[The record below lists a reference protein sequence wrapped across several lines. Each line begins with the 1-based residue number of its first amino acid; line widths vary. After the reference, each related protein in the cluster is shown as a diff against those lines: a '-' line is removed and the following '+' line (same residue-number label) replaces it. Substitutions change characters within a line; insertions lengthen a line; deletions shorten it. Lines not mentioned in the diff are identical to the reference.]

1 MPDLKQEWTDKITAW
16 RESGQSIAAW
26 CRQHE
31 ESYYRFIY
39 WRKRL
44 EPKQEKTGRFVEL
57 TLGPSSLLLSCN
69 GMTLHI
75 ERGFDRELLRDVL
88 SVLRAV

>member
-1 MPDLKQEWTDKITAW
+1 MTELQQEWTDKIATW
-16 RESGQSIAAW
+16 KVSGQSMAAW
-26 CRQHE
+26 CRQND
-31 ESYYRFIY
+31 ESYDRFVY
-39 WRKRL
+39 WRRRL
-44 EPKQEKTGRFVEL
+44 EPGPQRQGRFVAL
-57 TLGPSSLLLSCN
+57 TVQPAALLLSCN

>member
-26 CRQHE
+26 CRQN
-31 ESYYRFIY
+31 YYRFIY

-44 EPKQEKTGRFVEL
+44 EPKHERAGRFVEL
-57 TLGPSSLLLSCN
+57 TLGTSSLLLSCN

-75 ERGFDRELLRDVL
+75 ERGVDRELLRDVL

>member
-1 MPDLKQEWTDKITAW
+1 MPDLKQEWTDKITTW

-26 CRQHE
+26 CRRHD

-44 EPKQEKTGRFVEL
+44 EPKRKESGRFVEL
-57 TLGPSSLLLSCN
+57 TLGASSLVLECN

-88 SVLRAV
+88 AVLRAV

>member
-1 MPDLKQEWTDKITAW
+1 MPDLKQEWTDKIAAW

-26 CRQHE
+26 CRQHD

-44 EPKQEKTGRFVEL
+44 GPKQKKTGGFVEL
-57 TLGPSSLLLSCN
+57 TFETSSLSLECN
-69 GMTLHI
+69 GLTLHI

>member
-1 MPDLKQEWTDKITAW
+1 
-16 RESGQSIAAW
+16 
-26 CRQHE
+26 
-31 ESYYRFIY
+31 
-39 WRKRL
+39 
-44 EPKQEKTGRFVEL
+44 
-57 TLGPSSLLLSCN
+57 LLLSCN

>member
-1 MPDLKQEWTDKITAW
+1 MPDLKQEWTDKIADW
-16 RESGQSIAAW
+16 RASGQSIAAW
-26 CRQHE
+26 CRQHD

-44 EPKQEKTGRFVEL
+44 EPKQKKTGRFVEL
-57 TLGPSSLLLSCN
+57 TFGASSLFLECN
-69 GMTLHI
+69 GMTLQI
-75 ERGFDRELLRDVL
+75 ERGFDRDLLRDVL

>member
-44 EPKQEKTGRFVEL
+44 ELKQEKAGRFVEL
-57 TLGPSSLLLSCN
+57 TFGKLSLLLSCN

-75 ERGFDRELLRDVL
+75 ERGFDPELLRDVL